1 MSDEIIPDDIRQF
14 IMQSIDSIAHMEAL
28 LLFRN
33 QPETQW
39 DAVAIARRLYMTE
52 KQVQSVLDQFVNRS
66 IISRL
71 PGKTPLYQYKP
82 SSQELAAI
90 IDKTVNFYGRFLVPI
105 THLIHSKAQTRVQ
118 AFADAFRIRKD

>member
-14 IMQSIDSIAHMEAL
+14 IMQSIDSIAQMEAL

-39 DAVAIARRLYMTE
+39 STITIAQRLYMTE
-52 KQVQSVLDQFVNRS
+52 KQAQLILDQFVNRG
-66 IISRL
+66 IIFKL
-71 PGKTPLYQYKP
+71 PGKTALYQYKP
-82 SSQELAAI
+82 LSQELAEM
-90 IDKTVNFYGRFLVPI
+90 IDKTVDFYGRFLVPV
-105 THLIHSKAQTRVQ
+105 THLIHSKAQARMQ